1 MSELNRDLASVWID
15 RLRDWKKR
23 HGSIP
28 DALVAEASEALERH
42 PKSIR
47 RLVRE
52 GLPGKQGRPRKPL
65 TNEEISAYF
74 RAYGDCARAIEL
86 IRDEGGN
93 PPNIRRFQRAVK
105 RDLDAMER
113 AHARGGPREARGYRL
128 YLERNEEGR
137 GLCLEADH
145 KVVDVLVAPP
155 RNAAL
160 IRPRVTVFLET
171 KTRAIASVCIS
182 LTPSEG
188 EILCAYAAA
197 IEHNPDFSPAYGIPE
212 FLRIDNGLDFLAG
225 GVTGG
230 AISLGTQVFQT
241 NSYSPNEKGKVERF
255 FGTFDRECCSKM
267 PCYLNGPRG
276 KNGKLSGPAN
286 DTPLT
291 IEEFISEVIDWCKAY
306 NFDRPHSSL
315 NGLTPAQ
322 AWDEDTHP
330 IRKASEEDVFRFTLK
345 LVKGDG
351 TRKVAT
357 RGVRVFNRYYIAPE
371 LERYIG
377 DKVEVR
383 SLPHDERKVEV
394 FVDGKH
400 LCTAQPHNL
409 MSGRRRDE
417 VIDNRQKH
425 AQTAGSRAAKATKD
439 SRRRYRGRTDK
450 GALEETTVVDA
461 TTEER
466 AASNRRKGLMDHLG
480 MSNRRGRTR
489 PGNNKGKR

>member
-1 MSELNRDLASVWID
+1 MSELNRDLAAVWIT

-23 HGSIP
+23 NRAIP
-28 DALVAEASEALERH
+28 DSLVAEAAGALDRH
-42 PKSIR
+42 PKTIR
-47 RLVRE
+47 RWVRE
-52 GLPGKQGRPRKPL
+52 GLPGKQGMRGKSL
-65 TNEEISAYF
+65 TKHEVSAYF
-74 RAYGDCARAIEL
+74 RAYGDCARAVEI
-86 IRDEGGN
+86 IRSEGGE
-93 PPNIRRFQRAVK
+93 PPHIRRFQRAVN

-160 IRPRVTVFLET
+160 VRPRVTVFLET

-182 LTPSEG
+182 LSPSEA

-230 AISLGTQVFQT
+230 AVSLGTQVFQT

-276 KNGKLSGPAN
+276 KNGKLSGAAN
-286 DTPLT
+286 NTPLT
-291 IEEFISEVIDWCKAY
+291 IEEFISDVIDWCKGY

-322 AWDEDTHP
+322 AWDEDPHP
-330 IRKASEEDVFRFTLK
+330 VRKASPEDVFRFTLK
-345 LVKGDG
+345 LVNGDG

-357 RGVRVFNRYYIAPE
+357 RGLRVFNRYYIAPE
-371 LERYIG
+371 LEKYIG
-377 DKVEVR
+377 EKVEVR
-383 SLPHDERKVEV
+383 SLPHDERRVEV
-394 FVDGKH
+394 FVEGEH

-409 MSGRRRDE
+409 LTGRRRDE
-417 VIDNRQKH
+417 VLQNRQEH
-425 AQTAGSRAAKATKD
+425 ARKAGSRAAKATRD

-450 GALEETTVVDA
+450 GAFEETTVVDA

-466 AASNRRKGLMDHLG
+466 AASNSRAGLLDHLG
-480 MSNRRGRTR
+480 MSKRRGRSR
-489 PGNNKGKR
+489 PNDNKRKR